1 MLGRQLFELGP
12 RNKQYV
18 CHEKPMA
25 VLATATRNETIGKGQ
40 TLLHICAIEK
50 PMVNVATA
58 Y

>member
-25 VLATATRNETIGKGQ
+25 VLATETRNET
-40 TLLHICAIEK
+40 
-50 PMVNVATA
+50 NVYYLSKLDRNTKLMFWH
-58 Y
+58 